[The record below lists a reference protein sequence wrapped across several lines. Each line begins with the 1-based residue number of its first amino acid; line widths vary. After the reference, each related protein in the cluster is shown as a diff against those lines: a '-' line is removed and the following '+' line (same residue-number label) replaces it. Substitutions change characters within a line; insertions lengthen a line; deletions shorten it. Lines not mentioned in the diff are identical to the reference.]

1 MRIFPVYFLALTLAI
16 SSCNVDLAK
25 DREVISQ
32 RKIFVLY
39 DTLERLQ
46 ESKQIIPN
54 VDTSYLE
61 YVFKAYNLESIRS
74 LDSSIQVNLM
84 YAGTSNFMG
93 VNFYDGLRQAYFP
106 CEVALGLCRAQ
117 YYLKLVNPGFS
128 LLVLDA
134 ARPLHIQQMM
144 WDSLKMPDD
153 RKFNYLSPPYET
165 SLHNYGCAADVTIV
179 ELSTGLQVDMGSDF
193 DTFEKISQ
201 PAFEQKFLGN
211 GELSREAYE
220 NRRLLRWAMKRGGFA
235 SIASEWW
242 HFGYGN
248 KTLAA
253 TKFKLIK

>member
-1 MRIFPVYFLALTLAI
+1 VLAV
-16 SSCNVDLAK
+16 SSCNLDLAK
-25 DREVISQ
+25 DRKVISHA
-32 RKIFVLY
+32 KIFVLY
-39 DTLERLQ
+39 DTLETLQ
-46 ESKQIIPN
+46 ASKQTIPDP
-54 VDTSYLE
+54 DTSYLE
-61 YVFKAYNLESIRS
+61 YVFKAFNLQSIRL
-74 LDSSIQVNLM
+74 LDSSIRVKLM
-84 YAGTSNFMG
+84 YADTSNFMG
-93 VNFYDGLRQAYFP
+93 VNFYDGLRHAYFP

-117 YYLKLVNPGFS
+117 YSLKQVNPRFS

-179 ELSTGLQVDMGSDF
+179 DIFTGNQLDMGSDF

-201 PAFEQKFLGN
+201 PAYEQKFMDN
-211 GELSREAYE
+211 GELSREAFE
-220 NRRLLRWAMKRGGFA
+220 NRRLLRWAMKRGGFG
-235 SIASEWW
+235 SIQSEWW

-253 TKFKLIK
+253 AKFKLIK